1 MGLPW
6 YAFYPGDY
14 ARDTADLS
22 LMEHGAYRLLLDF
35 YYSTCSFLPDTFD
48 PNYRI
53 CKASTPEEKKAVRRI
68 LQKYFVKSEGNFR
81 HLRADIEINKQMEK
95 SAKAAQKAAEA
106 AKKRW
111 EKERKKECL

>member
-35 YYSTCSFLPDTFD
+35 YYSTCSFLPDTFP

-53 CKASTPEEKKAVRRI
+53 CKASTDEEKRAVRKI

-106 AKKRW
+106 AKTRW
-111 EKERKKECL
+111 EKERNK

>member
-22 LMEHGAYRLLLDF
+22 LLEHGAYRLLLDF
-35 YYSTCSFLPDTFD
+35 YYSTGTFLPDTYE

-53 CKASTPEEKKAVRRI
+53 CKAYTAEEKKAVKKI
-68 LQKYFVKSEGNFR
+68 LQKYFVKGGGHFR
-81 HLRADIEINKQMEK
+81 HLRADIEISRQLEK
-95 SAKAAQKAAEA
+95 SARAAQKAAEA

-111 EKERKKECL
+111 ENERKK